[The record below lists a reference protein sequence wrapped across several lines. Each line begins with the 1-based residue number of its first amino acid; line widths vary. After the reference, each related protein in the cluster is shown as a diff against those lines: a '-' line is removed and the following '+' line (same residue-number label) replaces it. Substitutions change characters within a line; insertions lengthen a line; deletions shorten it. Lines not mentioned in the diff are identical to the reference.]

1 VSHETIC
8 PALYVQSRGDL
19 ERELTEHLRTRRRI
33 RRPGNGNRQRASGR
47 GNLVGMIHISERP
60 PEAEDRALPGHW
72 EGDLIR
78 RVPPTSYPRGMLLRT
93 LLLRLYRLPV
103 RPVHLTPA
111 DLDLQADD
119 VEFAT
124 VDGARLRGW
133 FLPVNGADD
142 GGAHP
147 VVVVMHG
154 WASAAEDLLPVA
166 PAVIG
171 ASLSLLFVDARGHG
185 RSDAA
190 EFMSMPRFAEDL
202 HAAVAWV
209 RERPDVDAARIA
221 LVGHSVGA
229 GAALLV
235 ASRDPRIAAVV
246 SIASMADPRE
256 MIGRS
261 FRRYR
266 APQALVRAVLRTI
279 ERTIGYR
286 FDDFAPLHTI
296 ARIDAPVLVLH
307 GLDDR
312 TVPIDDAARLAES
325 GSSATLRL
333 VPGADH
339 RSLDGFLP
347 VLPEIVAHLRNALT
361 QTPTDQDA

>member
-1 VSHETIC
+1 M
-8 PALYVQSRGDL
+8 LDGY
-19 ERELTEHLRTRRRI
+19 
-33 RRPGNGNRQRASGR
+33 NGA
-47 GNLVGMIHISERP
+47 
-60 PEAEDRALPGHW
+60 
-72 EGDLIR
+72 
-78 RVPPTSYPRGMLLRT
+78 TSYPRGMLLRT

-103 RPVHLTPA
+103 RPVNLTPA
-111 DLDLQADD
+111 DLDLDADD

-124 VDGARLRGW
+124 VDGALLRGW
-133 FLPVNGADD
+133 FLPANGVDD
-142 GGAHP
+142 DGAHP
-147 VVVVMHG
+147 VVVVIHG
-154 WASAAEDLLPVA
+154 WASAAEDLLPTA
-166 PAVIG
+166 PAVLG
-171 ASLSLLFVDARGHG
+171 AGLSMLFVDARGHG

-202 HAAVAWV
+202 HAAVTWL

-235 ASRDPRIAAVV
+235 ASQDPRIAAVV
-246 SIASMADPRE
+246 SIASMAHPRE
-256 MIGRS
+256 VIGRT

-266 APQALVRAVLRTI
+266 APQALVRAALRAI
-279 ERTIGYR
+279 ERTIGHR

-307 GLDDR
+307 GLDDP
-312 TVPIDDAARLAES
+312 TVPANDAERLAAV
-325 GSSATLRL
+325 GPSATLRL

-347 VLPEIVAHLRNALT
+347 VMPEIVAHLRNALT
-361 QTPTDQDA
+361 PSPADRDT

>member
-1 VSHETIC
+1 MR
-8 PALYVQSRGDL
+8 PRGTAARSTSYL
-19 ERELTEHLRTRRRI
+19 
-33 RRPGNGNRQRASGR
+33 
-47 GNLVGMIHISERP
+47 
-60 PEAEDRALPGHW
+60 
-72 EGDLIR
+72 R
-78 RVPPTSYPRGMLLRT
+78 RVLLRT

-103 RPVHLTPA
+103 RAVHLTPA
-111 DLDLQADD
+111 DLDLEAHD
-119 VEFAT
+119 VGLEA

-133 FLPVNGADD
+133 FLPAAGAED

-154 WASAAEDLLPVA
+154 WASAAEDLLPAA
-166 PAVIG
+166 PAVVG
-171 ASLSLLFVDARGHG
+171 AGLSMLFLDARGHG
-185 RSDAA
+185 RSDPA

-202 HAAVAWV
+202 STAVAWL
-209 RERPDVDAARIA
+209 RERPDVDATRVA
-221 LVGHSVGA
+221 LLGHSVGA

-235 ASRDPRIAAVV
+235 ASHDPRITAVV
-246 SIASMADPRE
+246 SIASMAHPRE

-261 FRRYR
+261 FRGYR
-266 APQALVRAVLRTI
+266 APQVLIRAALRTI

-307 GLDDR
+307 GLDDP
-312 TVPIDDAARLAES
+312 TVPADDAKRLAES
-325 GSSATLRL
+325 GPSATLRL

-347 VLPEIVAHLRNALT
+347 VLPEVVTYLR
-361 QTPTDQDA
+361 DAFARPAADRDA

>member
-1 VSHETIC
+1 
-8 PALYVQSRGDL
+8 
-19 ERELTEHLRTRRRI
+19 
-33 RRPGNGNRQRASGR
+33 
-47 GNLVGMIHISERP
+47 
-60 PEAEDRALPGHW
+60 
-72 EGDLIR
+72 
-78 RVPPTSYPRGMLLRT
+78 MLLRA

-103 RPVHLTPA
+103 RSVHLTPA
-111 DLDLQADD
+111 DLDLEAHD
-119 VEFAT
+119 VELAA

-133 FLPVNGADD
+133 FLPVDGADD

-154 WASAAEDLLPVA
+154 WASAGEDLLPAA

-171 ASLSLLFVDARGHG
+171 AGLSMLFVDARGHG

-202 HAAVAWV
+202 QAAVTWL

-246 SIASMADPRE
+246 SIASMAHPRE
-256 MIGRS
+256 TIGRS
-261 FRRYR
+261 FRRYH
-266 APQALVRAVLRTI
+266 APQTLVRAVVRSI
-279 ERTIGYR
+279 ERAIGHR

-307 GLDDR
+307 GLDDH
-312 TVPIDDAARLAES
+312 TVPADDAKRLAES
-325 GSSATLRL
+325 GPLATLRL

-347 VLPEIVAHLRNALT
+347 VLPEVVAHLRDALK
-361 QTPTDQDA
+361 QTPAQRDV